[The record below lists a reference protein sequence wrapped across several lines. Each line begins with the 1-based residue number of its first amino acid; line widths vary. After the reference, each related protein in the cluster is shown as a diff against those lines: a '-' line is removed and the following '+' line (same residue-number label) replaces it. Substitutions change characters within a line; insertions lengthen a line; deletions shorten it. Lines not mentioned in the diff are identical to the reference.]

1 MATKV
6 LAFEYTQVETYRY
19 FEYDTL
25 KLIIVNE
32 NLCI

>member
-6 LAFEYTQVETYRY
+6 LAFEYTQLERYRH
-19 FEYDTL
+19 FEYDIL